1 MLVIS
6 DNKKRTYLTRVAGL
20 HLKIFVSIDLVR
32 YKLDYSS
39 IVTYLPILVSF
50 GEWNAAEYT
59 TVQCCTIIN
68 QHSVVIQHL
77 VSDRLLSLT

>member
-20 HLKIFVSIDLVR
+20 HLKILVSIVR

-50 GEWNAAEYT
+50 GEWFWRRGKCVKFTDWNT
-59 TVQCCTIIN
+59 LQMMRKTLFTL
-68 QHSVVIQHL
+68 HTLLVI
-77 VSDRLLSLT
+77 